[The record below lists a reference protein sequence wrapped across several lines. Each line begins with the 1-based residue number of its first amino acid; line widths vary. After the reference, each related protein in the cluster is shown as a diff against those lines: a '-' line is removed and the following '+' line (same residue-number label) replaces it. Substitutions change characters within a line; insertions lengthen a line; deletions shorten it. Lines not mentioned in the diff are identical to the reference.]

1 MLGWVYLA
9 SEWLIRL
16 TMTPIM
22 LRRRRP
28 SAALAWLLVIYF
40 LPWFGLIVFGLIG
53 GSRLGRGRARRSARA
68 QGVIRGLGKLAA
80 STPHVAHP
88 DLNPRR
94 RGLVAV
100 AERVGDAP
108 ILGGNTVEIIAEP
121 GRVIERLIADIDE
134 AKRSVHILVYIYADD
149 ATGRLIAEALIR
161 AVRRG
166 VTCRVLV
173 DHVGSSGMLRR
184 LAPRLRREGVEVLRL
199 LPVRWWRFPLARID
213 LRNHRKL
220 FVIDGAVA
228 YCGSLNIIDA
238 DYGDRRWGAWNEVV
252 ARLRGPIVMPCQHV
266 ILEDWYAQTGV
277 VLDESDL
284 FPDIPPPGE
293 TCAQLVPS
301 GPDRP
306 NELMRDLVIAALQEA
321 ERRIVITS
329 PFLTIDEGVFAAL
342 RVAVLRNVRVDIVL
356 PARGNHPVVAAAG
369 WSFAR
374 DLARAGVRVHRH
386 SAGLLHA
393 KTMSVDDSFAM
404 IGSSNFDIRSFD
416 LNFELNVLI
425 YDRGA
430 TGEVL
435 RLQESYI
442 ADSAEI
448 DARWLAGRGRLDWL
462 WDDLCRLVGPLL

>member
-1 MLGWVYLA
+1 MLGWAYLA

-16 TMTPIM
+16 TMTPIV

-28 SAALAWLLVIYF
+28 SASLAWLLVIYL
-40 LPWFGLIVFGLIG
+40 LPWVGLIVYALIG
-53 GSRLGRGRARRSARA
+53 GSWLGSRRARRSARA
-68 QGVIRGLGKLAA
+68 QGVIRRLGKLAA

-88 DLNPRR
+88 DVNPRQ

-108 ILGGNTVEIIAEP
+108 ILGGNTVEVIAKA
-121 GRVIERLIADIDE
+121 GQVIERLIADIDE
-134 AKRSVHILVYIYADD
+134 AKRSVHILVYIFAND
-149 ATGRLIAEALIR
+149 ATGRRVAEAMIR

-166 VTCRVLV
+166 VICRVLV
-173 DHVGSSGMLRR
+173 DHVGSSAMLRS
-184 LAPRLRREGVEVLRL
+184 LAPRLRLEGIEVLRL
-199 LPVRWWRFPLARID
+199 LPVRWWRFPFARVD

-238 DYGDRRWGAWNEVV
+238 DYGDQRRGAWNEVV
-252 ARLRGPIVMPCQHV
+252 ARLRGPIVMQCQHV
-266 ILEDWYAQTGV
+266 VLEDWYAQTGV

-284 FPDIPPPGE
+284 FPDLQPPGE

-306 NELMRDLVIAALQEA
+306 NELMRDLVIAAIQDA

-342 RVAVLRNVRVDIVL
+342 RVAVLRNVRVDLVL
-356 PARGNHPVVAAAG
+356 PARGNHPIVAAAG

-374 DLARAGVRVHRH
+374 DLAQAGVRVHRH
-386 SAGLLHA
+386 FAGLLHA
-393 KTMSVDDSFAM
+393 KTLSVDDSFAM

-425 YDRGA
+425 YDRRT
-430 TGEVL
+430 TGELL

-442 ADSAEI
+442 DDSALI
-448 DARWLAGRGRLDWL
+448 DEQWLAGRGAAALL
-462 WDDLCRLVGPLL
+462 WDDLCRLVSPLL